1 MKTPT
6 QIQTQIEK
14 LQQQLA
20 QAKAKEREQRIGRFL
35 SILDKSDLSDDE
47 AVAAIEAAVLAKRG
61 GQ

>member
-35 SILDKSDLSDDE
+35 SLLDRFGLSDDE
-47 AVAAIEAAVLAKRG
+47 AASAIEAAGKLKKG
-61 GQ
+61 EQ

>member
-14 LQQQLA
+14 LQQQLT

-35 SILDKSDLSDDE
+35 SILDKSGLSDDE
-47 AVAAIEAAVLAKRG
+47 AASAIEAAGKLKKG
-61 GQ
+61 EQ